1 MSDTGRDNTESN
13 YMDIERFAPNAGS
26 TPPAVIQT
34 LPATVELTGFS
45 GRRHYLEQQTT
56 FDPSTAIRVM
66 TPLGYHLLIA
76 STNQK
81 STVTIVTVDT
91 ALLHRF

>member
-34 LPATVELTGFS
+34 LPATVELTGS
-45 GRRHYLEQQTT
+45 VVDVTIWSNKQPLTHLA
-56 FDPSTAIRVM
+56 AIRVM